1 MSLVFRVWVLKRK
14 TFCISFFDETPF
26 NNSFGIFKL
35 LLIRHSPQTHFT
47 KEHVHNNN
55 NNRGFVD
62 GVFDAL
68 KSALKDRR
76 SRGTDET
83 EIEKSGTF
91 LKTHRRSF
99 FFIRSAFNENWKSE
113 ITTTPRS
120 LTFFSILS
128 LGSSQEEFT
137 AGGGGARGY
146 CDSEEIKDAMK
157 ECEGTRVLRN
167 FFFLDTNSR

>member
-1 MSLVFRVWVLKRK
+1 MSLVFRVWVKKANFLYLFRSSFKRILSAFTK
-14 TFCISFFDETPF
+14 T
-26 NNSFGIFKL
+26 L
-35 LLIRHSPQTHFT
+35 LRRSRTQFT
-47 KEHVHNNN
+47 KENVHHHHHHNNN
-55 NNRGFVD
+55 SNKHGFVD
-62 GVFDAL
+62 RIFDAL

-167 FFFLDTNSR
+167 FFF